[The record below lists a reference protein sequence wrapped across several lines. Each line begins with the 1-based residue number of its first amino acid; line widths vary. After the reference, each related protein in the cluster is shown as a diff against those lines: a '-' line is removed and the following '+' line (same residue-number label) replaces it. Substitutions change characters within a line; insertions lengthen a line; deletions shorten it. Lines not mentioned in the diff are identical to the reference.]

1 MDDMQYFPNGT
12 IDLKWF
18 NSLSKDD
25 WIMLV
30 GKWTA
35 EQFAVYKSKKTQLSP
50 DEFLNTDIEEYIE
63 DCLETALIEKEKFG
77 TEEYF

>member
-1 MDDMQYFPNGT
+1 MKCFPDGN

-25 WIMLV
+25 QIMLV

-35 EQFAVYKSKKTQLSP
+35 EQFADYKSKKTQLAP
-50 DEFLNTDIEEYIE
+50 DEILNTDIEEYIE
-63 DCLETALIEKEKFG
+63 DCLETALEEEKFG
-77 TEEYF
+77 TEEYFLGKK